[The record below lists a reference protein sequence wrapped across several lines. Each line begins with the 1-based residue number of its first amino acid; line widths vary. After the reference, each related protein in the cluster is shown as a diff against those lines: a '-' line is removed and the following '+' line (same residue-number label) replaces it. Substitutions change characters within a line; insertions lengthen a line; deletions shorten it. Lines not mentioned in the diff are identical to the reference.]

1 MLRAPILILDAVA
14 PAAADLLAQ
23 GKPATNAAVLE
34 MVGSMST
41 LWPLLRAWREAQNER
56 MAREDIEVRDRIMD
70 QAGDLASRIWR
81 DATHEANTAADALRN
96 ELRDQQEAA
105 EQQLSELRTPW
116 KSRCRFTL

>member
-1 MLRAPILILDAVA
+1 
-14 PAAADLLAQ
+14 
-23 GKPATNAAVLE
+23 
-34 MVGSMST
+34 MST

-70 QAGDLASRIWR
+70 QARDLASRIWR